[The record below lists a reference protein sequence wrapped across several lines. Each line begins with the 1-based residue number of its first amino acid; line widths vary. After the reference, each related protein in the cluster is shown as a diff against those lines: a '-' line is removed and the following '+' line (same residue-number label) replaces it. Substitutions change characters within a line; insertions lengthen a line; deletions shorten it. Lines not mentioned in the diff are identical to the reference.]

1 MFCIIFT
8 IPIDLNVSRYDEAFE
23 SVKAHTGDAELR
35 AFWAPFG
42 VDFKSPQSQLRLRG
56 NNDGGP
62 PTQDITSATTNETDN
77 GLGGGWNMFPAQVND
92 AAISMH
98 GVKKH
103 ANHRHTINPL
113 LAAAQ
118 DATSKPALS
127 CSTSSKAIVEGESG
141 EDDGDRTH
149 MTAVL

>member
-1 MFCIIFT
+1 MFNVIFT
-8 IPIDLNVSRYDEAFE
+8 IFIDLHVSRYDEAFE

-42 VDFKSPQSQLRLRG
+42 MDFKSPH
-56 NNDGGP
+56 P
-62 PTQDITSATTNETDN
+62 TPTQDITSATTNETDN
-77 GLGGGWNMFPAQVND
+77 GLAGGWNMFPAQVND

-103 ANHRHTINPL
+103 ANHRHTINPIL
-113 LAAAQ
+113 TAAQ

-141 EDDGDRTH
+141 EDEGDRTH
-149 MTAVL
+149 MTAIL